1 MGTAALLVSGR
12 FRRSS
17 TGQTGSRYFPDLHL
31 GTQNAAHIVGLG
43 LACEMTRQESTSMQR
58 LAELRTLLS
67 DSLALIPDV
76 EIVGWE
82 GTHAPGIYLFAVDS
96 RP

>member
-67 DSLALIPDV
+67 
-76 EIVGWE
+76 
-82 GTHAPGIYLFAVDS
+82 
-96 RP
+96 R